1 MTVMLCYPVLG
12 INYVIPSVSKIP
24 DEAVTMGFGIQ
35 FPENVISM
43 PIQFGVV
50 DPNNPNLVT
59 IDSR

>member
-1 MTVMLCYPVLG
+1 MVVMLYYPVVD
-12 INYVIPSVSKIP
+12 NYYMIPDVGKIP

-35 FPENVISM
+35 FPENVIST